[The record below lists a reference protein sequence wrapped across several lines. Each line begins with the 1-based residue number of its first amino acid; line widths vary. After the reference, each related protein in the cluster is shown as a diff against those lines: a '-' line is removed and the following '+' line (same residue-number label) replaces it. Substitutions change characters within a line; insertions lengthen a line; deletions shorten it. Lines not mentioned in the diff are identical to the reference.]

1 MKYLIA
7 MTGSQQHYDAIA
19 GKGTDDIPA
28 WKPDEVKAMVEYMQ
42 EMNAELLAS
51 GELVGG
57 EGLTDPA
64 HARRVQLRDGE
75 IVITDG
81 PYAETAEVLAGYWLV
96 DVDSFDRATE
106 IAAKAAKSPAP
117 AGFPTSAPIDIRP
130 VGEAPSF

>member
-7 MTGSQQHYDAIA
+7 MSGTQQHYDAIA
-19 GKGTDDIPA
+19 GKGIDGIPA
-28 WKPDEVKAMVEYMQ
+28 WQPEEVRAMVSYMN
-42 EMNAELLAS
+42 EMNAELEAN
-51 GELVGG
+51 GELVSG

-64 HARRVQLRDGE
+64 HTRRVQLRDGE

-81 PYAETAEVLAGYWLV
+81 PYAETAEVLAGYWVV
-96 DVDSFDRATE
+96 DVESFDRATE

-130 VGEAPSF
+130 IGEAPEA